1 VYRADDALA
10 SPSPDPLRALTVYE
24 YDVPPANPS
33 CVYSASSP
41 SYSTALDASYTRYRV
56 ASSPLALS
64 ELGAVHDRLIDVDVW
79 CVLVGAAGAPGA
91 DD

>member
-1 VYRADDALA
+1 M
-10 SPSPDPLRALTVYE
+10 YE
-24 YDVPPANPS
+24 YDVPPVKPS
-33 CVYSASSP
+33 CSNAVCSP
-41 SYSTALDASYTRYRV
+41 SYSTALDESYTRYRV

-64 ELGAVHDRLIDVDVW
+64 ELGALHDRLIDVDVW